1 MSKTNS
7 FLNGAHEV
15 PPSRCRDEV
24 SCCLMLT
31 LVVVVVFLAG
41 CARFEPKP
49 IAPAQTAAEFE
60 CRSLTNAA
68 LKTFLEKNL
77 RRELTDWPHPQWDFD
92 LLTLAAFYYHPDL
105 AVARAQW
112 NVAQAGDKTAG
123 GRPNP
128 TLSLTPGFDATHNPG
143 LSPWFPGLSFD
154 LPLETAGKR
163 GHRIAVAEQL
173 SESARFNL
181 AAVAWQIRG
190 NLRTRLLD
198 FTAAYERMELLQ
210 GQLSIQE
217 QVARLLGQQAE
228 VGAIAKSELASRRVA
243 LQKAQLDLTD
253 ATSRVVEARARVA
266 EAVGIPQ
273 HAFDDAGLVLV
284 PLKDFVALGDL
295 TSTEVRR
302 AALQNR
308 ADILGALADYAASQ
322 ATLQLEIAKQYP
334 DVHLNPGYQFD
345 QGDNKWS
352 LGLTFELPIL
362 NQNQGPIAEA
372 AARRA
377 EAAAKFNAVQAKALA
392 EIERATEI
400 LKVTDENLATL
411 QSLAEAQAQQRE
423 SVEAQVKAGALE
435 PLDLL
440 NAKLEFASAQLVQLE
455 GRVKFQ
461 QAVAALEDAVQMPVA
476 LMSSN
481 FPAVMGGTGV
491 PPESVG
497 TRPSLRTRVPTKRLP
512 TPVFRETRK
521 TTGATPVL
529 PSGQP
534 TADSKSSVIAPSP
547 AMKETKP

>member
-1 MSKTNS
+1 M
-7 FLNGAHEV
+7 FFALI
-15 PPSRCRDEV
+15 
-24 SCCLMLT
+24 
-31 LVVVVVFLAG
+31 LALSG

-49 IAPAQTAAEFE
+49 ISPAQTAAELE
-60 CRSLTNAA
+60 GRSLTSAA

-77 RRELTDWPHPQWDFD
+77 HRELTDWPHSRWDFD

-143 LSPWFPGLSFD
+143 LSPWFPAVNFD

-163 GHRIAVAEQL
+163 AHRIAVAEQL

-181 AAVAWQIRG
+181 LGVAWQIRG

-198 FTAAYERMELLQ
+198 SAAAHQRLMLLQ
-210 GQLSIQE
+210 GQVSVQE
-217 QVARLLGQQAE
+217 QIAHSLEQQAE
-228 VGAIAKSELASRRVA
+228 AGAIARSELASRRVA
-243 LQKAQLDLTD
+243 LQKARLDLAD
-253 ATSRVVEARARVA
+253 AASQMVAARARVA
-266 EAVGIPQ
+266 EAVGIPLNALAAAEL
-273 HAFDDAGLVLV
+273 AFD
-284 PLKDFVALGDL
+284 PLKELVSPGDL
-295 TSTEVRR
+295 TSAEIRR

-345 QGDNKWS
+345 QGQDKWS
-352 LGLTFELPIL
+352 LGLTFELPIV

-377 EAAAKFNAVQAKALA
+377 EAAAKFNAVQAKALG
-392 EIERATEI
+392 EIDRATEI

-411 QSLAEAQAQQRE
+411 EALAEAQTQQRE

-440 NAKLEFASAQLVQLE
+440 NAKLEFASAQLVQLD

-476 LMSSN
+476 LM
-481 FPAVMGGTGV
+481 
-491 PPESVG
+491 
-497 TRPSLRTRVPTKRLP
+497 
-512 TPVFRETRK
+512 
-521 TTGATPVL
+521 
-529 PSGQP
+529 
-534 TADSKSSVIAPSP
+534 KSSVIEPAPAS
-547 AMKETKP
+547 AMKVTKP

>member
-1 MSKTNS
+1 MFFC
-7 FLNGAHEV
+7 FLLLFV
-15 PPSRCRDEV
+15 
-24 SCCLMLT
+24 
-31 LVVVVVFLAG
+31 G

-49 IAPAQTAAEFE
+49 ISAAHTAAELE
-60 CRSLTNAA
+60 GRSLTNAA

-77 RRELTDWPHPQWDFD
+77 QRELTNWPPARWDLD
-92 LLTLAAFYYHPDL
+92 QLTLAAFYYHPDL

-163 GHRIAVAEQL
+163 GHRIAIAEQL

-198 FTAAYERMELLQ
+198 FMAAYERRELLQ

-217 QVARLLGQQAE
+217 QIGTLLEQQAA

-243 LQKAQLDLTD
+243 LQKARLDLAD
-253 ATSRVVEARARVA
+253 AASQMIEARARVA
-266 EAVGIPQ
+266 EAVGIPL
-273 HAFDDAGLVLV
+273 HVLDDAELALA
-284 PLKDFVALGDL
+284 PLKDFISPGDL
-295 TSTEVRR
+295 TSAEVRR
-302 AALQNR
+302 TALQNR

-352 LGLTFELPIL
+352 LGFTFELPIL

-377 EAAAKFNAVQAKALA
+377 EAAAKFNAVQAKALM
-392 EIERATEI
+392 EIERATAV
-400 LKVTDENLATL
+400 LQVSGKNLATL

-423 SVEAQVKAGALE
+423 AVEAQLKAGALE
-435 PLDLL
+435 QLDLL
-440 NAKLEFASAQLVQLE
+440 NARLEFTSAQLVQLD
-455 GRVKFQ
+455 GQVKFQ
-461 QAVAALEDAVQMPVA
+461 QAAAALEDAVQMPIA
-476 LMSSN
+476 LM
-481 FPAVMGGTGV
+481 
-491 PPESVG
+491 
-497 TRPSLRTRVPTKRLP
+497 
-512 TPVFRETRK
+512 
-521 TTGATPVL
+521 
-529 PSGQP
+529 
-534 TADSKSSVIAPSP
+534 KSSVIEPAPAS